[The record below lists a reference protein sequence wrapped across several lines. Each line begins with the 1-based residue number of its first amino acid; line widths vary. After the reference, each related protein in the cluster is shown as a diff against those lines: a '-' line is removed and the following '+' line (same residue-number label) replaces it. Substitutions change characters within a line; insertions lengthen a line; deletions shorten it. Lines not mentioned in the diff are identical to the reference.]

1 MEVYKIIIGF
11 GCALLLGACAAPRG
25 SIKDS
30 FSRARAV
37 GAANTPAKA
46 VRSAASREETVR
58 QYAKYLYP
66 GLTLGDA
73 NRLMGWRADFR
84 AGNWFWTDTGTL
96 LVQTTLSQDIDAD
109 PRILEVFDFYR
120 NLRMQWDAESQSIYV
135 SPIPTVGSPEQ

>member
-66 GLTLGDA
+66 G
-73 NRLMGWRADFR
+73 ADFR

>member
-1 MEVYKIIIGF
+1 MDITKIIIGF
-11 GCALLLGACAAPRG
+11 GCALLLTACTATPRG
-25 SIKDS
+25 LGKSS
-30 FSRARAV
+30 FGS
-37 GAANTPAKA
+37 GAANTPGKA
-46 VRSAASREETVR
+46 VRSASSKEERVR

-120 NLRMQWDAESQSIYV
+120 NLRMQWDQESQSIIV
-135 SPIPTVGSPEQ
+135 TPIPTVGAPEQ

>member
-1 MEVYKIIIGF
+1 MEITKILIGL
-11 GCALLLGACAAPRG
+11 GCALLLSACTAGPRG
-25 SIKDS
+25 SMRGS
-30 FSRARAV
+30 LANV
-37 GAANTPAKA
+37 AAHTPGKA
-46 VRSAASREETVR
+46 VRSAASKEERVR

-73 NRLMGWRADFR
+73 NRLLGWRADFR

-120 NLRMQWDAESQSIYV
+120 NLRMQWDQESQSIIV
-135 SPIPTVGSPEQ
+135 TPIPTVGSPEQ

>member
-1 MEVYKIIIGF
+1 MEITKILIGL
-11 GCALLLGACAAPRG
+11 GCALLFSACTAGPRG
-25 SIKDS
+25 SMRGS
-30 FSRARAV
+30 LANV
-37 GAANTPAKA
+37 AAHTPGKA
-46 VRSAASREETVR
+46 VRSAASKEERVR

-73 NRLMGWRADFR
+73 NRLLGWRADFR

-120 NLRMQWDAESQSIYV
+120 NLRMQWDQESQSIIV
-135 SPIPTVGSPEQ
+135 TPIPTVGSPEQ